1 MGDHTGVLSFRQ
13 ERGVP
18 MELDIHNRE
27 VKGISILDLGGR
39 LILGEE
45 SNALREEVKQLLD
58 ADKKNILLNLADVT
72 YIDSTGIATLVGI
85 YKASQAKDGTLK
97 LLSLSKKF
105 QETLQLTRLLTVF
118 ETFNN
123 ETQALASF
131 K

>member
-1 MGDHTGVLSFRQ
+1 MK
-13 ERGVP
+13 
-18 MELDIHNRE
+18 LDIHNRE

-39 LILGEE
+39 LTLGEE

-58 ADKKNILLNLADVT
+58 ADKKNILLNVADVT
-72 YIDSTGIATLVGI
+72 YIDSTGIATLVQI
-85 YKASQAKDGTLK
+85 HKSSQAKGGTLK

>member
-1 MGDHTGVLSFRQ
+1 MK
-13 ERGVP
+13 
-18 MELDIHNRE
+18 LDIRNRA

-39 LILGEE
+39 LTLGEE
-45 SNALREEVKQLLD
+45 SHALREEVKQLLD
-58 ADKKNILLNLADVT
+58 AAKKNILLNVANIS
-72 YIDSTGIATLVGI
+72 YIDSTGVATLVEI
-85 YKASQAKDGTLK
+85 YRSSQAKGGTMK

-105 QETLQLTRLLTVF
+105 QETLQLTGLLTVF

>member
-1 MGDHTGVLSFRQ
+1 MK
-13 ERGVP
+13 
-18 MELDIHNRE
+18 LDIHNRE

-39 LILGEE
+39 LTLGEE

-58 ADKKNILLNLADVT
+58 AAKKNILLNVADVT
-72 YIDSTGIATLVGI
+72 YIDSTGVATLVGI
-85 YKASQAKDGTLK
+85 YRSTQAKGGTLK
-97 LLSLSKKF
+97 LLDLSKKF